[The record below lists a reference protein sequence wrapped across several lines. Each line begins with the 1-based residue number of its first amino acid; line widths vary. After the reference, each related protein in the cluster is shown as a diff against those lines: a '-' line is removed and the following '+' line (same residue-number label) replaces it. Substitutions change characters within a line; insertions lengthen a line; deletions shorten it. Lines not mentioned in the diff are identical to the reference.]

1 MYTDTFGDYGGDIR
15 ALTFCYSPRGSAISE
30 TLFTVE
36 IGNGNGEIEVSHDVI
51 VNPYNDIF
59 ERTNCV
65 SGLLD
70 TPYCCIEQTLPEVI
84 DVKHNYWFALRV
96 PHGPA
101 SLLLHHETALANGHQ
116 IDITTGLP
124 IAAPLYKPL
133 LFYSIDSSD
142 GKFVY
147 LGVKALQDIPEAVYY
162 AGRGTAEGSI
172 VNMQL
177 PKRNHI

>member
-15 ALTFCYSPRGSAISE
+15 ALTFCYSPRGSAVSE

-51 VNPYNDIF
+51 VDPFSDIS
-59 ERTNCV
+59 ERNNCV

-70 TPYCCIEQTLPEVI
+70 APYCCIEQTLPEVI
-84 DVKHNYWFALRV
+84 GVKHNYWFALRV

-101 SLLLHHETALANGHQ
+101 SLLLRHETALANGHQ
-116 IDITTGLP
+116 INIITGLP
-124 IAAPLYKPL
+124 IAAPLYQPL

-147 LGVKALQDIPEAVYY
+147 LSRHCRIYIPEAVYY
-162 AGRGTAEGSI
+162 AGRGQYSKHAAD
-172 VNMQL
+172 
-177 PKRNHI
+177 